1 MCTVL
6 DLPNPL
12 IIPPNYHM
20 PNSVR
25 WVLVPT
31 TWVRHSDP
39 HVAERKMGVPEKWP
53 ILAKVQVLP
62 FARAKIQMPPP
73 HTFEGTLAV
82 RFCNSSSHQ
91 LGGGEVSVPSAA
103 AVRVSSCALSTW
115 EGLSSIWCWASV
127 ILCHLGPL
135 LGPPP
140 LVLRGTRCLT
150 YPAETDVQSRAA

>member
-103 AVRVSSCALSTW
+103 AVRLPQLCVSLAVLWAPEKGSAQSGAGPQSFSVTLALSW
-115 EGLSSIWCWASV
+115 V
-127 ILCHLGPL
+127 PRL
-135 LGPPP
+135 LFYAGH
-140 LVLRGTRCLT
+140 V
-150 YPAETDVQSRAA
+150 V